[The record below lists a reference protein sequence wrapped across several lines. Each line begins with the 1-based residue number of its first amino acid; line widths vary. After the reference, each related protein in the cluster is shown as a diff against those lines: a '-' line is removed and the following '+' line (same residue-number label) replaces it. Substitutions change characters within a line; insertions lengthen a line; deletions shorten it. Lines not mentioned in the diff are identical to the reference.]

1 LRRGTDLR
9 HYFVYRFYRV
19 AFGRLP
25 AYAEFIRDLRRVT
38 GATPEEV
45 NAGKA
50 AYTVEFRN
58 RDDFRARYDTQT
70 DSAYVDMLQANVGV
84 QVANSQQLKDDL
96 AAGRKTRADVLR
108 AIVESSEVDAKEYNG
123 AFVATEYLG
132 YLRRDPEADGF
143 NNWLNYLNA
152 HPSDFRTMVNG
163 FVNSIEYRLRFGRP

>member
-1 LRRGTDLR
+1 MRRGTDLR

-163 FVNSIEYRLRFGRP
+163 FVNSLEYRQRFGAS